1 LKSIKNS
8 IIGFL
13 VSFIGSI
20 PLGYLNIIG
29 FEIYKKT
36 NLIQLVNYLLG
47 VVFIEAIV
55 IYATLYFAHKLVVNK
70 KLNQFLSLFSIAFL
84 LFLTYYFYSSN
95 NDTKAETSSFNYFLQ
110 FPTLITGILLSSLNF
125 AQVPFWLSWNVYLV
139 NEKYLY
145 EGKKLKIFYLL
156 GTILGT
162 FFGMLLLI
170 LAIVRFSNT
179 GIVNKNFFSEHLW
192 IIFLGLSIFQII
204 QWLRK
209 KK

>member
-70 KLNQFLSLFSIAFL
+70 KLNQFLSLFSIFFL
-84 LFLTYYFYSSN
+84 LFLTYYFYDSN
-95 NDTKAETSSFNYFLQ
+95 NQRSDINSFTYFLQ

-139 NEKYLY
+139 NEKYLH
-145 EGKKLKIFYLL
+145 EGKKLKIFYLV

-192 IIFLGLSIFQII
+192 VIFLILTIFQII